1 MILLEYLRTSVLGL
15 LRTPSYSVVTIT
27 LPGMLFLFLGS
38 SLTETR
44 MEANLVLA
52 SFCVFATL
60 GVAFFQFG
68 VGIANERES
77 PWEMYA
83 RVLPVHPWVRLAS
96 TVLSS
101 LIFVALAVGVLIV
114 VALLSTEAG
123 MGAGAWL
130 RMLFAV
136 LVGSIPMAALGVAIG
151 YWSNP
156 KAALPI
162 ANLLYI
168 LLAFLGGIF
177 LRPELMPEFLDRISL
192 MTPVRHIC
200 ELTWAAVLGSPW
212 SLASFLWL
220 LAFTVAFGALAIAG
234 QRRDEGIRYG

>member
-15 LRTPSYSVVTIT
+15 FRTPSYSVVTII

-101 LIFVALAVGVLIV
+101 LLFVALAVGVLTAAEAA
-114 VALLSTEAG
+114 ALLPAG
-123 MGAGAWL
+123 EDWGA
-130 RMLFAV
+130 
-136 LVGSIPMAALGVAIG
+136 
-151 YWSNP
+151 
-156 KAALPI
+156 
-162 ANLLYI
+162 
-168 LLAFLGGIF
+168 
-177 LRPELMPEFLDRISL
+177 
-192 MTPVRHIC
+192 
-200 ELTWAAVLGSPW
+200 
-212 SLASFLWL
+212 
-220 LAFTVAFGALAIAG
+220 TVAGWLVMFLGALAWPT
-234 QRRDEGIRYG
+234 RRNGGGTGGSG

>member
-1 MILLEYLRTSVLGL
+1 MILPEHLRTSVLGL
-15 LRTPSYSVVTIT
+15 LRTPAYSAVTII

-38 SLTETR
+38 ALTETR
-44 MEANLVLA
+44 MEANLMLA
-52 SFCVFATL
+52 AFCVFATL

-83 RVLPVHPWVRLAS
+83 RVLPVHPWVRLVS

-101 LIFVALAVGVLIV
+101 LLFVALAVGVLIV

-136 LVGSIPMAALGVAIG
+136 LVGAVPMAALGVAIG
-151 YWSNP
+151 YWANP

-200 ELTWAAVLGSPW
+200 ELTWAAALGVPW
-212 SLASFLWL
+212 STASFLWL
-220 LAFTVAFGALAIAG
+220 LAYTVAFAALAIAG